1 MGHTREAGS
10 CRVYDGIACSPK
22 HLHHIERRLRQFPK
36 MQPMWVQLFAEVA
49 WQQVCIG
56 QGLIPEDYN
65 NIVDSLSSEQLN
77 DLFSTLKTLIT
88 STVDQLPTHKD
99 FLAKIKKA

>member
-1 MGHTREAGS
+1 MDIPQSLAHKIDLFRQTGKVVREN
-10 CRVYDGIACSPK
+10 D
-22 HLHHIERRLRQFPK
+22 E
-36 MQPMWVQLFAEVA
+36 LFAEVA

-56 QGLIPEDYN
+56 QGLIPKDYN

>member
-1 MGHTREAGS
+1 
-10 CRVYDGIACSPK
+10 V
-22 HLHHIERRLRQFPK
+22 F
-36 MQPMWVQLFAEVA
+36 
-49 WQQVCIG
+49 IG

-65 NIVDSLSSEQLN
+65 SIVDSLSSEQLN

-88 STVDQLPTHKD
+88 STVDQLPTHKN